1 MSKLGESYKLPPPPV
16 PHQLEGMVAPQPPA
30 DEEGKAE
37 PEVVPE
43 RVSDSH
49 VWLFPGVNR
58 EHRWI
63 QLVRE
68 AYEDGEGEDDEE
80 EGTTERATEAGLRMP
95 DPPSVL
101 EAMMQARLMVPPTTN
116 GSGSRSRSRSPP
128 DSVDGAEGD
137 EKRPRFA

>member
-1 MSKLGESYKLPPPPV
+1 M
-16 PHQLEGMVAPQPPA
+16 
-30 DEEGKAE
+30 
-37 PEVVPE
+37 PE

-68 AYEDGEGEDDEE
+68 AYEDGEGEDDTAES
-80 EGTTERATEAGLRMP
+80 GATEGGLKV
-95 DPPSVL
+95 PSN
-101 EAMMQARLMVPPTTN
+101 E
-116 GSGSRSRSRSPP
+116 GGSRSRSRSP
-128 DSVDGAEGD
+128 DSAGAEA